1 MTLDKSL
8 NPFKPQFAHVEG
20 DRNYYNIRLW
30 WGWNKTTYIKYSSQ
44 ILARYTCTEQ
54 NWFLLLCPAMLPSL
68 FNRQLAFLLWRE
80 HPVPHAEWC
89 QLDSRPSR
97 VSPHP
102 AKTVS
107 PSSSC
112 PASTIKRAQL
122 PASPWHSLVEPSLVL
137 SLLTLPPPLQGSE
150 SFDVHVAA
158 WQGQEDKTLL
168 VPSLYNKTFGNL
180 EGHRDKRMGFFS
192 FFLFFFFPTTNGGLS
207 LPAAPSEPH
216 QHQRAWNLQKAK
228 AGEI

>member
-1 MTLDKSL
+1 MKRTSCS
-8 NPFKPQFAHVEG
+8 P
-20 DRNYYNIRLW
+20 
-30 WGWNKTTYIKYSSQ
+30 
-44 ILARYTCTEQ
+44 CT
-54 NWFLLLCPAMLPSL
+54 
-68 FNRQLAFLLWRE
+68 
-80 HPVPHAEWC
+80 EWC

-180 EGHRDKRMGFFS
+180 EGHRDKRLGFFS
-192 FFLFFFFPTTNGGLS
+192 FFLFFFSNNKWWFVFTSCSFRATPASKSMKSAKSQGRGDLAHPVGNSPAHKTNRVGEGALCAVCPTGV
-207 LPAAPSEPH
+207 
-216 QHQRAWNLQKAK
+216 
-228 AGEI
+228 I